1 MKKTILF
8 GAGQAGAMAIKL
20 LAAEYIPICFAD
32 NSKDK
37 QNQIYYG
44 LSILSLA
51 EALKTEAS
59 CVCICALDAVRTEQ
73 MESKLHE
80 MGFDGEI
87 LYVRALLSFDA
98 RVATM
103 RLLAKEINATGI
115 AGDIAE
121 LGVYKGEFAAP
132 LNFAFPDRKLHL
144 FDTFS
149 GFPEQDAERD
159 RTMGLSKA
167 QTGDFSETGESLVLD
182 RMPYPEHVVI
192 HKGYFPATFLHCMD
206 TNFAFVSID
215 ADLYSPTAAAL
226 PLFWDR
232 LNCGGAII
240 IHDYNSTQFSGAGL
254 ALREFCKG
262 RGLYPVPL
270 SDLHG
275 SAVLIKQ
282 QGGL

>member
-8 GAGQAGAMAIKL
+8 GAGQAGAMALRL
-20 LAAEYIPICFAD
+20 LAADYIPICFAD
-32 NSKDK
+32 NAIDK
-37 QNQIYYG
+37 QSQTHCR

-51 EALKTEAS
+51 DALKTEAS

-73 MESKLHE
+73 MEKQLHE

-103 RLLAKEINATGI
+103 RLLADEINANGI
-115 AGDIAE
+115 LGDIAE

-149 GFPEQDAERD
+149 GFPEQDAQRD
-159 RTMGLSKA
+159 RNMGLSTA
-167 QTGDFSETGESLVLD
+167 QTGDFSETGESLVLN
-182 RMPYPEHVVI
+182 RMPNPDSIVI
-192 HKGYFPATFLHCMD
+192 HKGYFPTTFSHCMD
-206 TNFAFVSID
+206 TTFAFVSID

-232 LNCGGAII
+232 LSCGGAMI
-240 IHDYNSTQFSGAGL
+240 IHDYYSTQFSGAGL
-254 ALREFCKG
+254 ALREFCKV

-282 QGGL
+282 HGEQ